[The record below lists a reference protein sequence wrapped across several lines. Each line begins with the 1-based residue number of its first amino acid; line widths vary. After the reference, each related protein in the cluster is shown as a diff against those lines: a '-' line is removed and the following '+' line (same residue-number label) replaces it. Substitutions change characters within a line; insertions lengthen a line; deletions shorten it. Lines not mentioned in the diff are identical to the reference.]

1 MRSDKLKV
9 QKVLSLKVETVFF
22 LPGNLTD
29 LVAKYDIT
37 PILFI
42 AHLSTSIKSLNCHF
56 QDI

>member
-9 QKVLSLKVETVFF
+9 QKVLFLKVETVFF
-22 LPGNLTD
+22 LPGDLTD

-37 PILFI
+37 SVLFI
-42 AHLSTSIKSLNCHF
+42 DLSTSIKSLNCHF